1 MVKTNTPI
9 EIKSIDHLCHLTFE
23 GAKRRYPEPWSDEI
37 KERID
42 FEIKTISYMGFSDYF
57 LIIQDIVNWAKNN
70 GILVGPGRGSVAGS
84 VVSYCLRIT
93 NLDPLKHSLLFER
106 FLNPGC
112 ISMPAIDLDLDKEGY
127 YRVIQYVQ
135 DQYGTEAA
143 NKPTSF
149 TYFPEL
155 NTSLLGQSTLSIIS
169 RALGLIK
176 KRFGIEI
183 DIEAI
188 PIDDPAVFELF
199 SRGDTEGV
207 FMFESD
213 IMRKWLMKLH
223 PERFEDLI
231 AMNALFRPGSMDH
244 IPQLV
249 ARKTGA
255 EPIAYDLPEMEEF
268 LKETYGITIYQE
280 QVMRISQAVA
290 GFSKVKADELRKAM
304 GKKEKDILDGLKKDF
319 MDGAIA
325 NGHDAKIMEKVW
337 ADWEAFAK
345 FSKSHATCYTWI
357 GYQTAWLKAHYPAE
371 FQTSN
376 LAQLRSR

>member
-1 MVKTNTPI
+1 MVKINAPT
-9 EIKSIDHLCHLTFE
+9 EIKSIDYLCHLTYE
-23 GAKRRYPEPWSDEI
+23 GAKQRYPEPWSDEI

-42 FEIKTISYMGFSDYF
+42 FELKTISHMGFTDYF

-70 GILVGPGRGSVAGS
+70 GILVGPGRGSAASS

-93 NLDPLKHSLLFER
+93 NLDPIKYGLLFER
-106 FLNPGC
+106 FLNPEC

-127 YRVIQYVQ
+127 YHVIQYIQ
-135 DQYGTEAA
+135 DQYGNEAA

-155 NTSLLGQSTLSIIS
+155 NTSLLGLSTLSIIS

-176 KRFGIEI
+176 KRFGKEI

-207 FMFESD
+207 FMFESS
-213 IMRKWLMKLH
+213 IMRKWLMRLQ
-223 PERFEDLI
+223 PNRFEDLI
-231 AMNALFRPGSMDH
+231 AMNALFRPGSMDY

-249 ARKTGA
+249 ARKTGV
-255 EPIAYDLPEMEEF
+255 EPINYDIPEMEEF

-280 QVMRISQAVA
+280 QVMRIAQELA
-290 GFSKVKADELRKAM
+290 GFSKE
-304 GKKEKDILDGLKKDF
+304 
-319 MDGAIA
+319 
-325 NGHDAKIMEKVW
+325 
-337 ADWEAFAK
+337 
-345 FSKSHATCYTWI
+345 
-357 GYQTAWLKAHYPAE
+357 
-371 FQTSN
+371 
-376 LAQLRSR
+376 